1 MNRKTLSL
9 VIFTAVFQAA
19 TLSHSYSSTGA
30 ASITSTNII
39 LSQNLT
45 GMSDWTSGQPFLDVI
60 KYMRTWQTANAVNM
74 GNNAWGTGL
83 AQYLTLDANGWPTQI
98 PCQIPNIY
106 NGEPDSNNTGSYLS
120 AQQIVHSL
128 VNVELPGSYRLR
140 FLGTGTFTL
149 GGQGNPYQWSQTFG
163 PADIAA
169 LPVDA
174 GGKHYF
180 DTPYVYTPPDGNGN
194 PVGSLYLEI
203 DYSTGTNYLRNFEL
217 VTPGYAT
224 NDIVHNPFNPQFL
237 ATLQGF
243 NTLRMMDWGAINNS
257 PVVSWTNRTLP
268 NTYTQSQLTG
278 VALEYM
284 IIICN
289 QLGENLWLNIPHQA
303 DSNYIQNAA
312 LLILNGAKADGTP
325 YNPCS
330 DNPSLR
336 SWPPLSANLKVYL
349 EYSNETWNS
358 MFQQASY
365 VVTQGCALRD
375 QQGYPFNS
383 DNYTAGEQFAAY
395 QSANIWQSFYQV
407 WGTNAPRRLIR
418 VMAGLMDPYM
428 SGIRLGAFQIPGLI
442 TVKQVPDALA
452 IAPYFGSPVA
462 DNLVNSG
469 ALATATT
476 AQILQAASD
485 DMTNSVLPTVASVKA
500 VADQYGVKLNC
511 YEAGQS
517 LLAGW
522 ANIGNTNLTAQLIAA
537 NRDPGMSSLYA
548 VYMAGLSSAGVVEMA
563 NFSHM
568 SEPSQYGS
576 WGSIEYLTQPLSTA
590 YKYQSLLSWMSNNPV
605 TSATLPPTIQIT
617 APASVID
624 TYGIGSAAVSLSAS
638 NSVDY
643 FGTITSC
650 TWTIGTNTYTGTTI
664 TPQLPVGVNS
674 IIVTATNTHGITS
687 SKTIQVV
694 VRPQGS
700 DTILV
705 QSSFMGTAPG
715 QNIPW
720 TNTSTLSLGIL
731 FGGWTYL
738 PPTFVNNVGN
748 LGIGSG
754 TSDNNVFGVY
764 LEGYG
769 GLPEHRSTLTDAVN
783 YNEYISC
790 TITPNPG
797 QTLDL
802 RGASVQW
809 TIHSNNSNAAQQ
821 CTLMTSLSG
830 FSVGSQVYQSALFN
844 LNGTDKSDTFST
856 FLPFS
861 AAYQNVTNPVEIRI
875 YLSGNCFSD
884 KPTQLSAFKLTGAIK
899 SLQNDNQINN
909 LSSPN
914 FQGRNPSSNGWIWDD
929 NSYGTNYPEDY

>member
-1 MNRKTLSL
+1 MNRKSL
-9 VIFTAVFQAA
+9 YLFIIAAVFHAA
-19 TLSHSYSSTGA
+19 TMNNSYSGTGT
-30 ASITSTNII
+30 SPITPPNII

-45 GMSDWTSGQPFLDVI
+45 GMSDWTSGQPFLDVL

-74 GNNAWGTGL
+74 GNNAWATDLG
-83 AQYLTLDANGWPTQI
+83 QYLTLDANGWPTQV

-106 NGEPDSNNTGSYLS
+106 NGEPDPNNSGSYLS

-128 VNVELPGSYRLR
+128 VNVEIPGNYRLR

-149 GGQGNPYQWSQTFG
+149 GGQGNPYQWSQTFS
-163 PADIAA
+163 PSNIAA

-174 GGKHYF
+174 SGKHYF
-180 DTPYVYTPPDGNGN
+180 DTPYVYTPPDANGN

-224 NDIVHNPFNPQFL
+224 NDIAHNPFNPQFL
-237 ATLQGF
+237 ATLQGY

-257 PVVSWTNRTLP
+257 PLISWTNRTLP

-284 IIICN
+284 IMICN

-303 DSNYIQNAA
+303 DPNYIQNAA

-325 YNPCS
+325 FNPRA
-330 DNPSLR
+330 DNPSLLL
-336 SWPPLSANLKVYL
+336 WPPLNANLKVYL

-358 MFQQASY
+358 MFQQSSY

-418 VMAGLMDPYM
+418 VLAGLMDPYM
-428 SGIRLGAFQIPGLI
+428 SSIRLGAFQIPGLI
-442 TVKQVPDALA
+442 SVNQLPDVLA

-462 DNLVNSG
+462 DNLINSG
-469 ALATATT
+469 ALSTTTT
-476 AQILQAASD
+476 AQILQAAAY
-485 DMTNSVLPTVASVKA
+485 DMTNSVFPTVASVKA
-500 VADQYGVKLNC
+500 VADQFGVKLNC

-522 ANIGNTNLTAQLIAA
+522 TNIGNTNLTAQLIAA
-537 NRDPGMSSLYA
+537 NRDPGMGSLYSA
-548 VYMAGLSSAGVVEMA
+548 YMTGLSSAGVVEMA
-563 NFSHM
+563 NFSHL
-568 SEPSQYGS
+568 SEPSQFGS
-576 WGSIEYLTQPLSTA
+576 WGCIEYLTQPLSTA
-590 YKYQSLLSWMSNNPV
+590 YKYQALLTWMSNNPIAS
-605 TSATLPPTIQIT
+605 TMLPPTIQVTVPVSI
-617 APASVID
+617 ID
-624 TYGIGSAAVSLSAS
+624 TYGSGSVAVRLSAS

-643 FGTITSC
+643 FGTITSF
-650 TWTIGTNTYTGTTI
+650 TWTTGTSTYTGITI
-664 TPQLPVGVNS
+664 TPSLPVGVNS
-674 IIVTATNTHGITS
+674 IIVTATNNHGASS
-687 SKTIQVV
+687 SKTLQVV

-700 DTILV
+700 DTVLV
-705 QSSFMGTAPG
+705 QSSFLGTAPG
-715 QNIPW
+715 EHIPW
-720 TNTSTLSLGIL
+720 TNTSTLSPGVN

-738 PPTFVNNVGN
+738 PATFVNNVGEI
-748 LGIGSG
+748 GIGSG
-754 TSDNNVFGVY
+754 TSDNNVFGVN

-769 GLPEHRSTLTDAVN
+769 GLPEHRCTLSDAVN
-783 YNEYISC
+783 YNEYLSC

-797 QTLDL
+797 QMLDL

-809 TIHSNNSNAAQQ
+809 TIHSNNSDAAQQ

-830 FSVGSQVYQSALFN
+830 FSVGSQVYQSAPFN
-844 LNGTDKSDTFST
+844 LSGADTLNSFST

-861 AAYQNVTNPVEIRI
+861 AAYMNVTNPVEIRI
-875 YLSGNCFSD
+875 YLSGNCFND
-884 KPTQLSAFKLTGAIK
+884 KSTQLSAFQLTGALKTLQTEEYK
-899 SLQNDNQINN
+899 SLDIFLDDDGN
-909 LSSPN
+909 
-914 FQGRNPSSNGWIWDD
+914 SNSWSWGED
-929 NSYGTNYPEDY
+929 SRGTNYSEDY